1 MQIIITS
8 RQMELTPRF
17 RQHIERKV
25 QRLSRFINTNAR
37 VEIIVAEE
45 RTRSARDRYSVQ
57 VALTS
62 GSHPIR
68 SEVSAV
74 NANTALDMVL
84 DKVAAQLGRK
94 KGREKAAQRLRTS
107 PARLLFLS
115 RSGKLSPLEDGQSTS
130 VEQSNAQTT
139 TGVHANKQ
147 PAPAIAD
154 ERNEEI
160 WSRVMEIRR
169 VHTTPMDDQEAIAQ
183 MEALGLAFYPFFNEA
198 TNSVNVMYRLDTGGY
213 GLLVPDLE

>member
-8 RQMELTPRF
+8 RQMELTPRL

-25 QRLSRFINTNAR
+25 QRLSRFVNTDAR

-45 RTRSARDRYSVQ
+45 RTRSARDRYSVH

-74 NANTALDMVL
+74 NANTALDIVL
-84 DKVAAQLGRK
+84 AKVTTQLGRK
-94 KGREKAAQRLRTS
+94 KGREKAALRLRTS
-107 PARLLFLS
+107 PAQILSLS
-115 RSGKLSPLEDGQSTS
+115 RSGKLSP
-130 VEQSNAQTT
+130 
-139 TGVHANKQ
+139 
-147 PAPAIAD
+147 
-154 ERNEEI
+154 
-160 WSRVMEIRR
+160 ME
-169 VHTTPMDDQEAIAQ
+169 DQEAIVQ

>member
-8 RQMELTPRF
+8 RQMELTPRL

-25 QRLSRFINTNAR
+25 QRLSRFVNIDAR
-37 VEIIVAEE
+37 IEIIVAEE

-74 NANTALDMVL
+74 NANTALDLVL
-84 DKVAAQLGRK
+84 DKVTTQIGRK
-94 KGREKAAQRLRTS
+94 KGREKAALRLRTS
-107 PARLLFLS
+107 PTKVLSLS
-115 RSGKLSPLEDGQSTS
+115 RSGKLSPLEDGQSTI
-130 VEQSNAQTT
+130 VQQSNDQITT
-139 TGVHANKQ
+139 DVYTGKQ
-147 PAPAIAD
+147 PPPAIAD

-169 VHTTPMDDQEAIAQ
+169 IETKPMDDQEAIVR
-183 MEALGLAFYPFFNEA
+183 MESLGLAFYPFFNEA
-198 TNSVNVMYRLDTGGY
+198 TNSVNVIYRLEAGGY
-213 GLLVPDLE
+213 GLLVPDLD